1 MQEFLCKDECYS
13 IIGSAMEV
21 HKQLGYGFLESV
33 YQEALAHEFVSSS
46 VPFEKEKI
54 LEIEYKGIT
63 LKKKFIAD
71 FVCFDSIIVEL
82 KAVDALND
90 EHISQ
95 VINYL
100 RATNLRLG
108 LLINF
113 GAGKLQYKRVIL

>member
-1 MQEFLCKDECYS
+1 MQEFLYKDECYS

-21 HKQLGYGFLESV
+21 HQQLGYGFLESV

-90 EHISQ
+90 VHISQ
-95 VINYL
+95 VINYV

-108 LLINF
+108 LL
-113 GAGKLQYKRVIL
+113 L

>member
-1 MQEFLCKDECYS
+1 MQEFLYKDECYS

-33 YQEALAHEFVSSS
+33 YQEAFANEFVSSS

-82 KAVDALND
+82 KAVNALNE

-95 VINYL
+95 VISYL

>member
-1 MQEFLCKDECYS
+1 MQEFLYKDECYS

-21 HKQLGYGFLESV
+21 HQQLGYGFLESV

-113 GAGKLQYKRVIL
+113 GTGKLQYKRVIL

>member
-1 MQEFLCKDECYS
+1 MQEFLYKDECYS

-21 HKQLGYGFLESV
+21 HKQLGYGFLESD
-33 YQEALAHEFVSSS
+33 YQEALANEFVSSS

-95 VINYL
+95 VISYL

-108 LLINF
+108 FLINF

>member
-1 MQEFLCKDECYS
+1 MQEFLYKDECYR

-21 HKQLGYGFLESV
+21 HQQLGYGFLESV

-113 GAGKLQYKRVIL
+113 GTGKLQYKRVIL